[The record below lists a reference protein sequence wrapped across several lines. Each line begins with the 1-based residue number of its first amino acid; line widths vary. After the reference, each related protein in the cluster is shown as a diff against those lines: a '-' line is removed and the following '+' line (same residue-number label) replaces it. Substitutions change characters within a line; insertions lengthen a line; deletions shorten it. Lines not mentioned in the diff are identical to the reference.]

1 MRRALLVSGIVAL
14 LLVAARLRIQASTP
28 QPQCPEG
35 SDLIGAWQSLEV
47 TQAPTGGDTY
57 DGRTAV
63 LGKAGPG
70 IRVFSKRHYAYL
82 QVSNPAEPRPDL
94 PTPPPTAEQLL
105 AIWGPIAANGG
116 LYDVSCD
123 TLNTRPYIAK
133 NPRAMRPGFRIPFL
147 FKIVGDSLWLDG
159 PPAVGTVKYL
169 RLDR

>member
-14 LLVAARLRIQASTP
+14 LLVAARLRIQASTA

-35 SDLIGAWQSLEV
+35 LDLIGAWQSLEV

-82 QVSNPAEPRPDL
+82 QVSN
-94 PTPPPTAEQLL
+94 TAERNLSRSL
-105 AIWGPIAANGG
+105 DTRGTEFTEPSSSRHHSPG
-116 LYDVSCD
+116 LPVTATAFLSCD
-123 TLNTRPYIAK
+123 API
-133 NPRAMRPGFRIPFL
+133 GG
-147 FKIVGDSLWLDG
+147 VLW
-159 PPAVGTVKYL
+159 
-169 RLDR
+169 